1 MLVVVLAALVVLAV
15 VAVPKVR
22 EGRPLLTRDGRERV
36 EQARRVA
43 AARTRDARRKA
54 SDLAG
59 QAADR
64 TRSRGAVAPAPE
76 QPAREEPAREEPAR
90 EEPVSEERAQR
101 RSAPALAREQVV
113 DLRTTERTATA
124 SPSPLAGPT
133 RPLAWEQQQA
143 PGPRHARH

>member
-76 QPAREEPAREEPAR
+76 QPAREQPVR

-101 RSAPALAREQVV
+101 RSAPAPAGEQVV